1 LTQQFTLLGFYFRP
15 DIVKLRFIKNNLNK
29 INLILDKIKKMSII
43 LFRSLN
49 RDLILEVNM
58 YHINYRLVK
67 SIHEAQQN
75 DISRMIE
82 QDALAKMVKDCSP
95 SIAGRA
101 ADRLG
106 DGLILLGEKLRN
118 GNSSKPAALLPTYDC
133 D

>member
-1 LTQQFTLLGFYFRP
+1 
-15 DIVKLRFIKNNLNK
+15 
-29 INLILDKIKKMSII
+29 
-43 LFRSLN
+43 
-49 RDLILEVNM
+49 M
-58 YHINYRLVK
+58 YHTNYRLVK

-82 QDALAKMVKDCSP
+82 QDALTKMVKDCSP

>member
-1 LTQQFTLLGFYFRP
+1 
-15 DIVKLRFIKNNLNK
+15 
-29 INLILDKIKKMSII
+29 MSII

-118 GNSSKPAALLPTYDC
+118 GNSSKPAALLTTYDC